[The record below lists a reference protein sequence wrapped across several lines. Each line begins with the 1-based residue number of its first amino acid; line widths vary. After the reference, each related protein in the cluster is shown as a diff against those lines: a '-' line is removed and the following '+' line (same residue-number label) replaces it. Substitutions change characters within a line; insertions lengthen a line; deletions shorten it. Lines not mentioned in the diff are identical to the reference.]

1 MTNKFTELPK
11 RVKVPPKTVAKDS
24 GNKTREG
31 DNFRF
36 IHQASITG
44 KSDATTGVL
53 GTTPETGATTN
64 PSKAINLRGVRIL
77 SEAINSL
84 KRSRAPLLKSA
95 AETANK
101 PINVIKAGLPKP
113 ANAF

>member
-1 MTNKFTELPK
+1 M
-11 RVKVPPKTVAKDS
+11 
-24 GNKTREG
+24 
-31 DNFRF
+31 
-36 IHQASITG
+36 TG
-44 KSDATTGVL
+44 KSEATTGVL

-101 PINVIKAGLPKP
+101 PINVINAGLPKP